1 MSSLHLK
8 VFHGKKDMA
17 YAAGGTFYL
26 NWSQGL
32 TDAKYIRAMRDV
44 LSGMGIKGLLIERM
58 E

>member
-1 MSSLHLK
+1 
-8 VFHGKKDMA
+8 MA